1 MRLED
6 IGFYTL
12 SDERARNASSVSPL
26 WRCELLLTDR
36 CNFRCPYCRGLQKPL
51 QGDISRIDAQNT
63 IDLWAGAGLKHVRF
77 SGGEPTLWNG
87 LVGLVEYAKSLGVK
101 RIALSTNG
109 SAPLRIY
116 RNLIRAGV
124 DDISV
129 SLDACCATVG
139 EAMCGGIR
147 GAWDRVVGTLR
158 AVAQMTYVTVGVVVN
173 DQNLAGVAETIAL
186 ADSLGVADIR
196 IIPSAQYGPTIP
208 GLCSLDQEIIER
220 HPILRYRLNNLLAG
234 RPFRG
239 LSANDSKSCYLVRD
253 DMAVCGGYHFP
264 CIIYLREG
272 GAPIGKVGPF
282 MREEREAWYANHDT
296 HRDPIC
302 KNNCLDV
309 CVDYNNRV
317 EESVLRPRRLNPSLF
332 DWQGWR
338 IGTPLDL
345 GLFCRTE
352 SLCSEGGKKILREAM
367 LGYCP
372 GDRLPVRAKNN
383 TVAVLVKMGDDQFW
397 FHITKAEFVE
407 IFPELA

>member
-1 MRLED
+1 L
-6 IGFYTL
+6 
-12 SDERARNASSVSPL
+12 
-26 WRCELLLTDR
+26 C
-36 CNFRCPYCRGLQKPL
+36 
-51 QGDISRIDAQNT
+51 GDISKIDAQNI
-63 IDLWAGAGLKHVRF
+63 IDLWVRAGLKNIRF

-87 LVGLVEYAKSLGVK
+87 LASLIEYVKSLGVK

-116 RNLIRAGV
+116 RRLISAGV

-139 EAMCGGIR
+139 EKMCGGIR
-147 GAWDRVVGTLR
+147 GAWDRVVETMRSISQL
-158 AVAQMTYVTVGVVVN
+158 TYLTVGVVVN
-173 DQNLAGVAETIAL
+173 DQNLAGVAETIKL

-208 GLCSLDQEIIER
+208 GICSLDQAIVER
-220 HPILRYRLNNLLAG
+220 HPILKYRLDNLLTG

-253 DMAVCGGYHFP
+253 DMAACGGYHFP

-272 GAPIGKVGPF
+272 GDPIGKIGPQ

-309 CVDYNNRV
+309 CVDYNNRAR
-317 EESVLRPRRLNPSLF
+317 EYVL
-332 DWQGWR
+332 G
-338 IGTPLDL
+338 IG
-345 GLFCRTE
+345 
-352 SLCSEGGKKILREAM
+352 
-367 LGYCP
+367 
-372 GDRLPVRAKNN
+372 
-383 TVAVLVKMGDDQFW
+383 
-397 FHITKAEFVE
+397 
-407 IFPELA
+407 